1 MYRWTIPGQHRLD
14 LPFGVELRTD
24 NRWVQYA
31 SIMPWEKIE
40 ALYSANFKEMKGQV
54 AKPSRL
60 VFGALFI
67 QWRLGLTDEETV
79 NQIRENPSIQFFCGF
94 ESYTTEK
101 PFDTSLMVSFRKRIT
116 ADMMKEITEEAFAA
130 EAKKVIEN
138 EDNDNGNGSGGAS
151 GGNDADDGAGDET
164 PNKGTMLLD
173 ATCYPADIKYPTDI
187 GLLNHARELTER
199 TIDELH
205 EQLKKPGAEKP
216 RTYRVVARKDYL
228 RFAKKRKP
236 TQQQRRN
243 AIRKQLQYVRRN
255 LDTIKGQMEQGAN
268 LKAVSEDLEKK
279 LPTIS
284 KLYEQQKQMYDER
297 THKVENRIVSI
308 AQPWL
313 RPIVRGKAGAPV
325 EFGAKAA
332 TARIGGFSFM
342 IHMDYENF
350 PEAQYLEKSSE
361 EYQRIFGFYPKT
373 IIGDRI
379 YGNRDNRNYCKTK
392 GIRLSGPG
400 LGRKRDDVKEAE
412 QEQIYRDSCKRN
424 AIEGDYGTEKRKYGM
439 DRIMAKLDN
448 TTLTAISVGN
458 FVKNAEHLRKKRAIE
473 SARQAALREMSRFRN
488 RATNDPT
495 ATMLEA
501 LM

>member
-1 MYRWTIPGQHRLD
+1 MYRRVIPGQNRLE

-24 NRWVQYA
+24 NRWIQYA
-31 SIMPWEKIE
+31 AIMPWEKIDR
-40 ALYSANFKEMKGQV
+40 LYSENFSDPRGQI

-60 VFGALFI
+60 AFGALFI
-67 QWRLGLTDEETV
+67 QWRLSLTDEETV
-79 NQIRENPSIQFFCGF
+79 DQIRENPSMQFFCGF

-101 PFDTSLMVSFRKRIT
+101 PFDSSLMVTFRKRFP
-116 ADMMKEITEEAFAA
+116 ADMMKEITEEAFAE
-130 EAKKVIEN
+130 EAKKAIKA
-138 EDNDNGNGSGGAS
+138 EDDGDDRGGTPGGGTDGGAAEDS
-151 GGNDADDGAGDET
+151 

-205 EQLKKPGAEKP
+205 EQIRQPGVEKP
-216 RTYRVVARKDYL
+216 RTYRNVARKDYL

-236 TQQQRRN
+236 TRQQVRG
-243 AIRKQLQYVRRN
+243 AIRQQLQYVRRN
-255 LDTIKGQMEQGAN
+255 LDTINAQIERGAK
-268 LKAVSEDLEKK
+268 LEDISEDLEKK
-279 LPTIS
+279 LPTIT
-284 KLYEQQKQMYDER
+284 KLYEQQKKMYDER

-313 RPIVRGKAGAPV
+313 RPIVRGKANAPV

-350 PEAQYLEKSSE
+350 PEAQYLEKSAE
-361 EYQRIFGFYPKT
+361 EYRRIFGFYPKT

-379 YGNRDNRNYCKTK
+379 YGNRSNRDYCKSK

-400 LGRKRDDVKEAE
+400 LGRKSEDVKAAEA
-412 QEQIYRDSCKRN
+412 EQIYRDSCKRN

-448 TTLTAISVGN
+448 TTLTAISFGN
-458 FVKNAEHLRKKRAIE
+458 FVKNAECLRRKRVVE
-473 SARQAALREMSRFRN
+473 FARQAIQRQMSRFLKRPDSTLTVASVEN
-488 RATNDPT
+488 TT
-495 ATMLEA
+495 
-501 LM
+501 